1 MIRQNDL
8 EDIRND
14 IQPKSTE
21 EDEKKIKVQI
31 LDDEAKKIK
40 KQWKEKMKA
49 LDTIRGKS
57 MEAKESSSFSDEEDN
72 EEEIEDKKRK
82 RSHSKRNG
90 TIPQARVAV
99 TAIKMGGCRRSSQRG

>member
-1 MIRQNDL
+1 
-8 EDIRND
+8 
-14 IQPKSTE
+14 
-21 EDEKKIKVQI
+21 
-31 LDDEAKKIK
+31 
-40 KQWKEKMKA
+40 MKA

-72 EEEIEDKKRK
+72 DEEIEDKKKRERK